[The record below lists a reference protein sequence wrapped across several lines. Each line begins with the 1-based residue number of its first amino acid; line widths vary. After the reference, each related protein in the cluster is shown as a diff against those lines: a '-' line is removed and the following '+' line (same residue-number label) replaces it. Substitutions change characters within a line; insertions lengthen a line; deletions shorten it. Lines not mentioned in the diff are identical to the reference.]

1 MASNNNLPTSIIREE
16 NFIIGSRSIANVFD
30 DFFSSDAQKVKS
42 KTKFF
47 GKYFSNFLP
56 PNIHKSIN
64 LTQVAESEISCEI
77 SSEINCSK

>member
-1 MASNNNLPTSIIREE
+1 MASNNNLSTSIIREE
-16 NFIIGSRSIANVFD
+16 NFIIGSRSIADVFD